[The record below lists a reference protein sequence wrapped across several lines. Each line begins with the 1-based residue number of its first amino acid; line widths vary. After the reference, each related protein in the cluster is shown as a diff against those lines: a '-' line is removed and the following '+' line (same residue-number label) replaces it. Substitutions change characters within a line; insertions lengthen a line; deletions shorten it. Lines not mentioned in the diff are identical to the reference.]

1 MFRNCLVIVCMLF
14 SAWPLWAWQETDPVL
29 MRING
34 KEVRRS
40 EFEYVY
46 NKNRS
51 LPGVEKKTLKEYVKL
66 FVDFKLKVA
75 AAEAAGIDTTQA
87 FRQELAEYRRLLLQ
101 DYLIDAGAAEEEA
114 RSCYDRMA
122 TAAQSGRVLVS
133 HIFKYLPQNV
143 LRSELNRVELQMDS
157 VYRALEKDT
166 TATTF
171 AACVRRLSDEKK
183 SFWVERLQMPVEFEE
198 VVFRLKPGEISKPFF
213 TPQGIHIVKVLA
225 REDLAPFDEMKPDIM
240 AHQLQAL
247 GIRSK
252 GVQAFIKNLKQ
263 KYHYTRN
270 EKGISELFSKGST
283 KQVLFTIDGQEYTG
297 EAFARFA
304 AYDVEG
310 IRRQLDSFVSKSLLD
325 YEDKHLKEN
334 CEEFRFLMQEFR
346 DGMLCFEMSNREVWQ
361 KALEDEVGLQAYFQ
375 AHASDYHWETPRY
388 RGIVLHCASKRVGK
402 RVRKLLKEI
411 PEEEWGDGIRL
422 VFNAEGKQQVRYEQG
437 VFLMGDNAT
446 VDALAFKKKKREMP
460 VDESYPF
467 TTIFGK
473 IEKGPSSVE
482 EVQGQV
488 VADYQQYLNAAW
500 VARLRAAGKVE
511 INQEVLKT
519 VNNH

>member
-133 HIFKYLPQNV
+133 HVFKYLPQNV
-143 LRSELNRVELQMDS
+143 LRSELKKVEFQMDS
-157 VYRALEKDT
+157 VYRVLEKDT
-166 TATTF
+166 TAATF
-171 AACVRRLSDEKK
+171 AACVRRLSDEKE
-183 SFWVERLQMPVEFEE
+183 SFWVERLQMSVEFEE

-225 REDLAPFDEMKPDIM
+225 REELAPFDEMKPDIM

>member
-29 MRING
+29 IRING

-122 TAAQSGRVLVS
+122 TASQSGRVLVS

-143 LRSELNRVELQMDS
+143 LRSELKKVESQMDS
-157 VYRALEKDT
+157 VYRVLEKDT
-166 TATTF
+166 TAATF

-183 SFWVERLQMPVEFEE
+183 PFWVERLQMPVEFEE

-263 KYHYTRN
+263 KYHYTSN

-310 IRRQLDSFVSKSLLD
+310 IRRQLDSFVNKSLLD

-334 CEEFRFLMQEFR
+334 CAEFRHLMQEFR
-346 DGMLCFEMSNREVWQ
+346 EGMLCFEMSNREVWQ
-361 KALEDEVGLQAYFQ
+361 KALEDETGLQAYFQ

-411 PEEEWGDGIRL
+411 PEEEWSDGIRL

-488 VADYQQYLNAAW
+488 VADYQQYLDAAW

>member
-14 SAWPLWAWQETDPVL
+14 FAWPLWAWQETDPVL

-122 TAAQSGRVLVS
+122 TASQSGRVLVS

-143 LRSELNRVELQMDS
+143 LRSELNRMELQMDS

-166 TATTF
+166 TAATF
-171 AACVRRLSDEKK
+171 AACVQRLSDEKK

-213 TPQGIHIVKVLA
+213 TPQGIHIVRVLA

-263 KYHYTRN
+263 KYHYTSN

-304 AYDVEG
+304 AHDVEG
-310 IRRQLDSFVSKSLLD
+310 IRRQLDSFVNKSLLD

-346 DGMLCFEMSNREVWQ
+346 EGMLCFEMSNREVWQ

-437 VFLMGDNAT
+437 VFLMGDNAA
-446 VDALAFKKKKREMP
+446 VDVLVFKKKKREMP

-473 IEKGPSSVE
+473 IEKEPGSVE

-488 VADYQQYLNAAW
+488 VADYQQYLSAAW
-500 VARLRAAGKVE
+500 VARLRVAGKVE

>member
-166 TATTF
+166 TAATF

-283 KQVLFTIDGQEYTG
+283 KQVLFTIDRQEYTG

-346 DGMLCFEMSNREVWQ
+346 EGMLCFEMSNREVWQ

-437 VFLMGDNAT
+437 VFLMGDNAA
-446 VDALAFKKKKREMP
+446 VDILAFKKKKREMP
-460 VDESYPF
+460 ADESYPF

-473 IEKGPSSVE
+473 IEKGPGSVD

>member
-46 NKNRS
+46 NKNRF

-133 HIFKYLPQNV
+133 HVFKYLPQNV
-143 LRSELNRVELQMDS
+143 LRSELKKVEFQMDS
-157 VYRALEKDT
+157 VYRVLEKDT
-166 TATTF
+166 TAATF
-171 AACVRRLSDEKK
+171 AACVRRLSDEKE

-375 AHASDYHWETPRY
+375 VHASDYHWETPRY

-437 VFLMGDNAT
+437 VFLMGDNVA
-446 VDALAFKKKKREMP
+446 VDVLAFKKKKREMP
-460 VDESYPF
+460 ADESYPF
-467 TTIFGK
+467 TTVFGK
-473 IEKGPSSVE
+473 IEKGPGSVE
-482 EVQGQV
+482 EVQRQV
-488 VADYQQYLNAAW
+488 VADYQQYLDAAW

>member
-1 MFRNCLVIVCMLF
+1 MLF

-133 HIFKYLPQNV
+133 HVFKYLPQNV

-157 VYRALEKDT
+157 VYTALEKDT
-166 TATTF
+166 TAATF
-171 AACVRRLSDEKK
+171 AACVQRLSDEKE

-225 REDLAPFDEMKPDIM
+225 REELAPFDEMKPDIM

-263 KYHYTRN
+263 KYHYTSN

-437 VFLMGDNAT
+437 VFLMGDNAA
-446 VDALAFKKKKREMP
+446 VDVLAFKKKKREMP
-460 VDESYPF
+460 MDESYPF

-473 IEKGPSSVE
+473 IEKGPGSVE

-488 VADYQQYLNAAW
+488 VADYQQYLDAAW

>member
-133 HIFKYLPQNV
+133 HVFKYLPQNV

-166 TATTF
+166 TAATF
-171 AACVRRLSDEKK
+171 AACVRRLSDEKEP
-183 SFWVERLQMPVEFEE
+183 FCVERLQMPVEFEE

-225 REDLAPFDEMKPDIM
+225 CEDLASFDEMKPDIM

-247 GIRSK
+247 GVRSK
-252 GVQAFIKNLKQ
+252 GVQAFIRKLKQ
-263 KYHYTRN
+263 KYHYTSN

-473 IEKGPSSVE
+473 IEKGPGSVE
-482 EVQGQV
+482 EVQRQV
-488 VADYQQYLNAAW
+488 VADYQQYLDAAW

>member
-14 SAWPLWAWQETDPVL
+14 FAWPLWAWQETDPVL

-122 TAAQSGRVLVS
+122 TASQSGRVLVS

-166 TATTF
+166 TAATF
-171 AACVRRLSDEKK
+171 AACVQRLSDEKE

-225 REDLAPFDEMKPDIM
+225 CEDLAPFDEMKPDIM

-247 GIRSK
+247 GVRSK

-304 AYDVEG
+304 AHDVEG
-310 IRRQLDSFVSKSLLD
+310 IRRQLDSFVNKSLLD

-346 DGMLCFEMSNREVWQ
+346 EGMLCFEMSNREVWQ

-437 VFLMGDNAT
+437 VFLMGDNAA
-446 VDALAFKKKKREMP
+446 VDVLAFKKKKREMP

-473 IEKGPSSVE
+473 IEKGPGSVD

>member
-66 FVDFKLKVA
+66 FVDFKLKVV

-166 TATTF
+166 TAATF
-171 AACVRRLSDEKK
+171 AACVQRLSDEKK

-213 TPQGIHIVKVLA
+213 TPQGIHIVKMLA

-247 GIRSK
+247 GVRSK

-304 AYDVEG
+304 AHDVEG
-310 IRRQLDSFVSKSLLD
+310 IRRQLDSFVNKSLLD

-334 CEEFRFLMQEFR
+334 CAEFRHLMQEFR
-346 DGMLCFEMSNREVWQ
+346 EGMLCFEMSNREVWQ
-361 KALEDEVGLQAYFQ
+361 KALEDEIGLQAYFQ

-411 PEEEWGDGIRL
+411 PAEEWSNGIRL
-422 VFNAEGKQQVRYEQG
+422 VFNAEGKQQVRFEQG
-437 VFLMGDNAT
+437 VFLMGDNVA
-446 VDALAFKKKKREMP
+446 VDVLAFKKKKIEMP
-460 VDESYPF
+460 ADESYPF

>member
-1 MFRNCLVIVCMLF
+1 MFRNCLLIVCMLF

-29 MRING
+29 MRVNG

-51 LPGVEKKTLKEYVKL
+51 LPGVEKKSLKEYVEL
-66 FVDFKLKVA
+66 FVDFKLKVS

-122 TAAQSGRVLVS
+122 TAAQSGKVLVS

-143 LRSELNRVELQMDS
+143 LRSKLNRVELQMDS
-157 VYRALEKDT
+157 VYRVLEKDT
-166 TATTF
+166 TAATF

-183 SFWVERLQMPVEFEE
+183 PFWVERLQMPVEFEE

-225 REDLAPFDEMKPDIM
+225 REDLAPFDEMKPDII

-247 GIRSK
+247 GARSK
-252 GVQAFIKNLKQ
+252 GVQAFIKKLKQ

-310 IRRQLDSFVSKSLLD
+310 IRRQLDSFVNKSLLD

-334 CEEFRFLMQEFR
+334 CAEFRHLMQEFR
-346 DGMLCFEMSNREVWQ
+346 DGMLCFEISNREVWQ
-361 KALEDEVGLQAYFQ
+361 KALEDEAGLRAYFQ

-411 PEEEWGDGIRL
+411 PAEEWSDGIRL

-437 VFLMGDNAT
+437 VFLMGDNAA
-446 VDALAFKKKKREMP
+446 VDVLAFKKKKREMP
-460 VDESYPF
+460 ADESYPF

-488 VADYQQYLNAAW
+488 VADYQQYLDAAW

>member
-1 MFRNCLVIVCMLF
+1 MLF

-29 MRING
+29 MRVNG

-51 LPGVEKKTLKEYVKL
+51 LPGVEKKSLKEYVEL
-66 FVDFKLKVA
+66 FVDFKLKVS

-122 TAAQSGRVLVS
+122 TAAQSGKVLVS

-143 LRSELNRVELQMDS
+143 LRSKLNRVELQMDS

-166 TATTF
+166 TAATF

-183 SFWVERLQMPVEFEE
+183 PFWVERLQMPVEFEE

-247 GIRSK
+247 GARSK
-252 GVQAFIKNLKQ
+252 GVQAFIKKLKQ

-310 IRRQLDSFVSKSLLD
+310 IRRQLDSFVNKSLLD

-334 CEEFRFLMQEFR
+334 CAEFRHLMQEFR
-346 DGMLCFEMSNREVWQ
+346 DGMLCFEISNREVWQ
-361 KALEDEVGLQAYFQ
+361 KALEDEAGLQAYFQ

-411 PEEEWGDGIRL
+411 PAEEWSDGIRL

-437 VFLMGDNAT
+437 VFLMGDNAA
-446 VDALAFKKKKREMP
+446 VDVLAFKKKKREMP
-460 VDESYPF
+460 ADESYPF

-473 IEKGPSSVE
+473 IEKGPGSVE

-488 VADYQQYLNAAW
+488 VADYQQYLDAAW

>member
-101 DYLIDAGAAEEEA
+101 DYLIDAGAAEEEV

-133 HIFKYLPQNV
+133 HVFKYLPQNV
-143 LRSELNRVELQMDS
+143 LRSELKKVEFQMDS
-157 VYRALEKDT
+157 VYRVLEKDT
-166 TATTF
+166 TAATF
-171 AACVRRLSDEKK
+171 AACVRRLSDEKE

-213 TPQGIHIVKVLA
+213 TPQGIHIVRVLA

-263 KYHYTRN
+263 KYHYTSN

>member
-1 MFRNCLVIVCMLF
+1 MLF

-133 HIFKYLPQNV
+133 HVFKYLPQNV

-157 VYRALEKDT
+157 VYTALEKDT
-166 TATTF
+166 TAATF
-171 AACVRRLSDEKK
+171 AACVQRLSDEKE

-225 REDLAPFDEMKPDIM
+225 REELAPFDEMKPDIM

-263 KYHYTRN
+263 KYHYTSN

-437 VFLMGDNAT
+437 VFLMGDNAA
-446 VDALAFKKKKREMP
+446 VDVLAFKKKKREMP

-473 IEKGPSSVE
+473 IEKGPGSVD

>member
-66 FVDFKLKVA
+66 FVDYKLKVA
-75 AAEAAGIDTTQA
+75 AAEAAGIDTTQT

-122 TAAQSGRVLVS
+122 TASQSGRVLVS

-143 LRSELNRVELQMDS
+143 LRSELKKVESQMDS
-157 VYRALEKDT
+157 VYRVLEKDT
-166 TATTF
+166 TAATF

-183 SFWVERLQMPVEFEE
+183 PFWVERLQMPVEFEE
-198 VVFRLKPGEISKPFF
+198 VVFWLKPGEISKPFF

-263 KYHYTRN
+263 KYHYTSN

-310 IRRQLDSFVSKSLLD
+310 IRRQLDSFVNKSLLD

-334 CEEFRFLMQEFR
+334 CAEFRHLMQEFR
-346 DGMLCFEMSNREVWQ
+346 EGMLCFEMSNREVWQ
-361 KALEDEVGLQAYFQ
+361 KALEDETGLQAYFQ

-411 PEEEWGDGIRL
+411 PEEEWSDGIRL

-473 IEKGPSSVE
+473 IEKGPGSVE

-488 VADYQQYLNAAW
+488 IADYQQYLNAAW

>member
-166 TATTF
+166 TAATF

-263 KYHYTRN
+263 KYHYTSN

-283 KQVLFTIDGQEYTG
+283 KQVLFTIDRQEYTG

-411 PEEEWGDGIRL
+411 PAEEWSNGIRL

-437 VFLMGDNAT
+437 VFLMGDNAA
-446 VDALAFKKKKREMP
+446 VDILAFKKKKREMP
-460 VDESYPF
+460 ADESYPF

>member
-14 SAWPLWAWQETDPVL
+14 FAWPLWAWQETDPVL

-122 TAAQSGRVLVS
+122 TASQSGRVLVS

-166 TATTF
+166 TAATF
-171 AACVRRLSDEKK
+171 AACVQRLSDEKE

-225 REDLAPFDEMKPDIM
+225 CEDLALFDEMKPDIM

-247 GIRSK
+247 GVRSK

-270 EKGISELFSKGST
+270 EKGISELFSEGST

-310 IRRQLDSFVSKSLLD
+310 IRRQLDSFVNKSLLD

-346 DGMLCFEMSNREVWQ
+346 EGMLCFEMSNREVWQ

-437 VFLMGDNAT
+437 VFLMGDNAA
-446 VDALAFKKKKREMP
+446 VDVLAFKKKKREMP

-473 IEKGPSSVE
+473 IEKGPGSVD

>member
-1 MFRNCLVIVCMLF
+1 MLF

-29 MRING
+29 MRVNG

-51 LPGVEKKTLKEYVKL
+51 LPGVEKKSLKEYVEL
-66 FVDFKLKVA
+66 FVDFKLKVS

-122 TAAQSGRVLVS
+122 TAAQSGKVLVS

-143 LRSELNRVELQMDS
+143 LRSKLNRVELQMDS

-166 TATTF
+166 TAATF
-171 AACVRRLSDEKK
+171 AACVRWLSDEKK
-183 SFWVERLQMPVEFEE
+183 PFWVERLQMPVEFEE

-247 GIRSK
+247 GARSK

-263 KYHYTRN
+263 KYHYTSN

-304 AYDVEG
+304 AHDVEG
-310 IRRQLDSFVSKSLLD
+310 IRRQLDSFVNKSLLD

-334 CEEFRFLMQEFR
+334 CEEFRHLMQEFR
-346 DGMLCFEMSNREVWQ
+346 EGMLCFEMSNREVWQ

-411 PEEEWGDGIRL
+411 PEEEWSDGIRL

-437 VFLMGDNAT
+437 VFLMGDNAA
-446 VDALAFKKKKREMP
+446 VDVLAFNKKKREMP

-473 IEKGPSSVE
+473 IEKGPGSVE

-500 VARLRAAGKVE
+500 VARLRAVGKVE

>member
-14 SAWPLWAWQETDPVL
+14 FAWPLWAWQETDPVL
-29 MRING
+29 MRITG

-75 AAEAAGIDTTQA
+75 AAEAAGIDTTQT

-122 TAAQSGRVLVS
+122 TASQSGRVLVS

-166 TATTF
+166 TAATF
-171 AACVRRLSDEKK
+171 AACVQRLSDEKK

-247 GIRSK
+247 GVRSK

-304 AYDVEG
+304 AHDVEG
-310 IRRQLDSFVSKSLLD
+310 IRRQLDSFVNKSLLD

-334 CEEFRFLMQEFR
+334 CAEFRHLMQEFR
-346 DGMLCFEMSNREVWQ
+346 EGMLCFEMSNREVWQ
-361 KALEDEVGLQAYFQ
+361 KALEDETGLQAYFQ

-411 PEEEWGDGIRL
+411 PEEEWSDGIRL
-422 VFNAEGKQQVRYEQG
+422 VFNAEDKQQVRYEQG
-437 VFLMGDNAT
+437 VFLMGDNVA
-446 VDALAFKKKKREMP
+446 VDILAFKKKKREMP
-460 VDESYPF
+460 ADESYPF

-473 IEKGPSSVE
+473 IEKGPGSVD

>member
-1 MFRNCLVIVCMLF
+1 MLF
-14 SAWPLWAWQETDPVL
+14 SAWPLWAWQETDLVL

-166 TATTF
+166 TAATF

-247 GIRSK
+247 GARSK

-304 AYDVEG
+304 AHDVEG
-310 IRRQLDSFVSKSLLD
+310 IRRQLDSFVNKSLLD

-346 DGMLCFEMSNREVWQ
+346 EGMLCFEMSNREVWQ

-411 PEEEWGDGIRL
+411 PEEEWDDGIRL

-437 VFLMGDNAT
+437 VFLMGDNVA
-446 VDALAFKKKKREMP
+446 VDILAFKKKKREMP
-460 VDESYPF
+460 ADESYPF

>member
-1 MFRNCLVIVCMLF
+1 MLF

-29 MRING
+29 MRVNG

-51 LPGVEKKTLKEYVKL
+51 LPGVEKKSLKEYVEL
-66 FVDFKLKVA
+66 FVDFKLKVS

-122 TAAQSGRVLVS
+122 TAAQSGKVLVS

-143 LRSELNRVELQMDS
+143 LRSKLNRVELQMDS

-166 TATTF
+166 TAATF

-183 SFWVERLQMPVEFEE
+183 PFWVERLQMPVEFEE

-263 KYHYTRN
+263 KYHYTSN

-310 IRRQLDSFVSKSLLD
+310 IRRQLDSFVNKSLLD

-334 CEEFRFLMQEFR
+334 CEEFCHLMQEFR
-346 DGMLCFEMSNREVWQ
+346 EGMLCFEMSNREVWQ

-375 AHASDYHWETPRY
+375 AHASDYHWEMPRY

-437 VFLMGDNAT
+437 VFLMGDNAAI
-446 VDALAFKKKKREMP
+446 DILAFKKKKIEMP
-460 VDESYPF
+460 ADESYPF

-500 VARLRAAGKVE
+500 VARLRAVGKVE

>member
-133 HIFKYLPQNV
+133 HVFKYLPQNV

-166 TATTF
+166 TAATF
-171 AACVRRLSDEKK
+171 AACVRRLSDEKEP
-183 SFWVERLQMPVEFEE
+183 FCVERLQMPVEFEE

-225 REDLAPFDEMKPDIM
+225 REELAPFDEMKPDIM

>member
-166 TATTF
+166 TAATF

-247 GIRSK
+247 GARSK

-304 AYDVEG
+304 AHDVEG
-310 IRRQLDSFVSKSLLD
+310 IRRQLDSFVNKSLLD

-346 DGMLCFEMSNREVWQ
+346 EGMLCFEMSNREVWQ

-411 PEEEWGDGIRL
+411 PEEEWDDGIRL

-437 VFLMGDNAT
+437 VFLMGDNVA
-446 VDALAFKKKKREMP
+446 VDILAFKKKKREMP
-460 VDESYPF
+460 ADESYPF

>member
-1 MFRNCLVIVCMLF
+1 
-14 SAWPLWAWQETDPVL
+14 

-133 HIFKYLPQNV
+133 HVFKYLPQNV

-157 VYRALEKDT
+157 VYTALEKDT
-166 TATTF
+166 TAATF
-171 AACVRRLSDEKK
+171 AACVQRLSDEKE

-225 REDLAPFDEMKPDIM
+225 REELAPFDEMKPDIM

-263 KYHYTRN
+263 KYHYTSN

-437 VFLMGDNAT
+437 VFLMGDNAA
-446 VDALAFKKKKREMP
+446 VDVLAFKKKKREMP
-460 VDESYPF
+460 MDESYPF

-473 IEKGPSSVE
+473 IEKGPGSVE

-488 VADYQQYLNAAW
+488 VADYQQYLDAAW

>member
-122 TAAQSGRVLVS
+122 TASQSGRVLVS

-166 TATTF
+166 TAATF
-171 AACVRRLSDEKK
+171 AACVQRLSDEKE

-225 REDLAPFDEMKPDIM
+225 CEDLAPFDEMKPDIM

-247 GIRSK
+247 GVRSK

-304 AYDVEG
+304 AHDVEG
-310 IRRQLDSFVSKSLLD
+310 IRRQLDSFVNKSLLD

-346 DGMLCFEMSNREVWQ
+346 EGMLCFEMSNREVWQ

-437 VFLMGDNAT
+437 VFLMGDNVA
-446 VDALAFKKKKREMP
+446 VDILAFKKKKREMP
-460 VDESYPF
+460 ADESYPF

>member
-14 SAWPLWAWQETDPVL
+14 FAWPLWAWQETDPVL

-122 TAAQSGRVLVS
+122 TASQSGRVLVS

-166 TATTF
+166 TAATF

-247 GIRSK
+247 GARSK

-263 KYHYTRN
+263 KYHYTSN

-304 AYDVEG
+304 AHDVEG
-310 IRRQLDSFVSKSLLD
+310 IRRQLDSFVNKSLLD

-346 DGMLCFEMSNREVWQ
+346 EGMLCFEMSNREVWQ

-411 PEEEWGDGIRL
+411 PEEEWDDGIRL

-437 VFLMGDNAT
+437 VFLMGDNVA
-446 VDALAFKKKKREMP
+446 VDILAFKKKKREMP
-460 VDESYPF
+460 ADESYPF